1 MALEITPDKLNKLTN
16 KVISIN
22 GLSVIWAGDWTSTKT
37 YRKNQ
42 GVAYNGSSFRANK
55 TTSQVPSIE
64 SVDWDVLALGSTSL
78 VDTLDKDIYFAYTD
92 VSSRLIYTTD
102 ENEIILTVTVVI
114 LTPFNGT
121 GVSISIGDSSISD
134 RLVNNTQV
142 YLDQA
147 GEYSINPVYKYTSA
161 TPINL
166 YLNQGTGG
174 TQGSG
179 YILIES
185 K

>member
-1 MALEITPDKLNKLTN
+1 MALEITPDKPNKLTN

-22 GLSVIWAGDWTSTKT
+22 GLSVIWAGDWSSTKT

-42 GVAYNGSSFRANK
+42 GVAYNGSSYKANK
-55 TTSQVPSIE
+55 TTTQVPSSE
-64 SVDWDVLALGSTSL
+64 SVDWDVLALGALSAE
-78 VDTLDKDIYFAYTD
+78 DTLEKDIYFSYGD
-92 VSSRLIYTTD
+92 VNSRLIYTTGD
-102 ENEIILTVTVVI
+102 NEIILTVTVVI

-121 GVSISIGDSSISD
+121 GVSISIGDSSVSD

-166 YLNQGTGG
+166 YLIQGTGA